1 MPKIN
6 NNTGITSSAYC
17 TVLNNQSRQQQQ
29 NIQQPLTVFFFK
41 NRLTICLM
49 ILSEAAA
56 SGSNPS
62 SICSYSEDITMEYY
76 KERIEKRAAIVKC

>member
-29 NIQQPLTVFFFK
+29 NKLNLIDCGLKLAWRIYFIYAKITSNLEVLLLTFYKYCNIFQVA
-41 NRLTICLM
+41 NLL
-49 ILSEAAA
+49 IL
-56 SGSNPS
+56 
-62 SICSYSEDITMEYY
+62 
-76 KERIEKRAAIVKC
+76 

>member
-17 TVLNNQSRQQQQ
+17 TVLNNQSRQQVEQQQ

-41 NRLTICLM
+41 NRLTNCLM

-62 SICSYSEDITMEYY
+62 SITVTLKTSLWNTIKS
-76 KERIEKRAAIVKC
+76 V